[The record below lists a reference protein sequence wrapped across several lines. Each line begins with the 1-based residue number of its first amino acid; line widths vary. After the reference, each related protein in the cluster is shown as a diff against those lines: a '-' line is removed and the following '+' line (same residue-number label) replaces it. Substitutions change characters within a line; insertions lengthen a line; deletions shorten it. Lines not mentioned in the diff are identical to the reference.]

1 MKLDLAMN
9 KRIKFF
15 VLLIIPAL
23 VFLISISLKNYQ
35 GPYFTNYQ
43 SDPSYVYLISSL
55 NLSQLS
61 GYGVTHIDHPGTP
74 VQVIGALVIRV
85 VYFFTGQENS
95 LAQEVLFNPEKYL
108 DSICCT
114 FLFLNCFGL
123 FILGAVAYNV
133 YSNVIIS
140 LLLQSVPLTSVKII
154 SLFTFV
160 MTENFLFF
168 VVCIFISALILFINI
183 QDTKIKRYLRYVIL
197 IGIISGLGISTKITF
212 IPLIVISL
220 MLFRGIK
227 YKLLFLL
234 FTVLSFLFFVLPA
247 ISAANIDYFTRWIS
261 DLLIHSERYGKGAPT
276 IIDQSSY
283 LYNIKRIFIAE
294 WFFGLA
300 YFSVILSLI
309 SCLIANFKNASV
321 KIRFLF
327 TNDIK
332 YKLALGIF
340 AAMTLQILIVAK
352 HYGENYMFPVL
363 AMSVFAIFISFSILT
378 DSFGNKLTKRRTDLI
393 FIAVL
398 LLILGTGVISIYVYS
413 NYLKVRT
420 EEAGK
425 LLNFVEKNSDNSI
438 VTTSI
443 HTNNRM
449 YPLYF
454 CVGYAGSQSK
464 NYKSILNPKFPAT
477 NIFFKD
483 KCYSF
488 SDDPGSIEK
497 NFKSVNKIL
506 FLCKDENYFNEF
518 TKFLMKQCNIEI
530 ITSEKKFSNKNG
542 EMVYE
547 IKTVH

>member
-1 MKLDLAMN
+1 MN
-9 KRIKFF
+9 NRIKFLL
-15 VLLIIPAL
+15 LLIIPVL

-74 VQVIGALVIRV
+74 VQVIGAFVIRI

-108 DSICCT
+108 DAICYT
-114 FLFLNCFGL
+114 IIFLNCFGL
-123 FILGAVAYNV
+123 FILGVVAYNV

-140 LLLQSVPLTSVKII
+140 LLLQSVPFTSVKII

-168 VVCIFISALILFINI
+168 VVCIFISALILFVNI
-183 QDTKIKRYLRYVIL
+183 SNAKIKKYSGYVIL

-212 IPLIVISL
+212 IPLIIIPL

-227 YKLLFLL
+227 YKLSFLL
-234 FTVLSFLFFVLPA
+234 VTVLSFLFFVLPA
-247 ISAANIDYFTRWIS
+247 ISSANIDYFIRWIS
-261 DLLIHSERYGKGAPT
+261 DLLIYSERYGKGAPT

-300 YFSVILSLI
+300 YFSVILSLMF
-309 SCLIANFKNASV
+309 CLITNFKNASV
-321 KIRFLF
+321 KIRIVF
-327 TNDIK
+327 TNDNK

-340 AAMTLQILIVAK
+340 IAMTLQILIVAK
-352 HYGENYMFPVL
+352 HYGENYMFPSL
-363 AMSVFAIFISFSILT
+363 AMSVFAVFISVSILK
-378 DSFGNKLTKRRTDLI
+378 DSFGNTLSKRRTDFI

-398 LLILGTGVISIYVYS
+398 LLIYVNGAISVYVYS

-449 YPLYF
+449 YPLFF
-454 CVGYAGSQSK
+454 CVSYAGSQRE
-464 NYKSILNPKFPAT
+464 NYKSILNSEYPSA

-488 SDDPGSIEK
+488 SSDTGSIEK

-506 FLCKDENYFNEF
+506 FLCKDENYLNEF
-518 TKFLMKQCNIEI
+518 LVFLKKQYSIEI
-530 ITSEKKFSNKNG
+530 ITSEKKFLNKNG

-547 IKTVH
+547 IRTVP